1 MPSNRQQT
9 IMIVVVL
16 LAGIVLLAGLRALV
30 VRVVH
35 EQRALTEP
43 IGYKVSPQPREFV
56 GNGHLVSALIWSNR
70 DAEIVRAEVLYRQKE
85 QEDFHS
91 SAMQRAGAG
100 HYWAGEL
107 PALAMGEWYAY
118 YITAIDSAGASVS
131 VPESAPRERL
141 MHTRWESPVNV
152 WVQVVY
158 LALMIGA
165 VIFLL
170 HALYYGLLILFG
182 RMGELAQK
190 ATSSRAHQSL
200 RWGWLALFLG
210 GIPLSV
216 HLYTAALGVGR
227 GWGGWPLG
235 HNFGDTRTELLLLFF
250 GVVLLLRWDLFR
262 FSPTRPR
269 KPRFSN
275 AIFGWLVL
283 AGAILTLI
291 LYCIPPG
298 LFLQTIA

>member
-1 MPSNRQQT
+1 
-9 IMIVVVL
+9 
-16 LAGIVLLAGLRALV
+16 
-30 VRVVH
+30 
-35 EQRALTEP
+35 
-43 IGYKVSPQPREFV
+43 
-56 GNGHLVSALIWSNR
+56 
-70 DAEIVRAEVLYRQKE
+70 
-85 QEDFHS
+85 
-91 SAMQRAGAG
+91 
-100 HYWAGEL
+100 
-107 PALAMGEWYAY
+107 MGESYEY
-118 YITAIDSAGASVS
+118 YITVIDSGGASAS
-131 VPESAPRERL
+131 IPEPAPRERL
-141 MHTRWESPVNV
+141 MRVRWESPVNV

-158 LALMIGA
+158 LVLMIGA

-200 RWGWLALFLG
+200 RWGWLALFAA

-216 HLYTAALGVGR
+216 YIHLTALGVGR

-235 HNFGDTRTELLLLFF
+235 RSFGDTRTELLLLFF

-275 AIFGWLVL
+275 VIFGWLIL
-283 AGAILTLI
+283 AGAILALV
-291 LYCIPPG
+291 LHCIPPG
-298 LFLQTIA
+298 LFLQTSA